1 MLYLYEEL
9 VDIESLTKD
18 IMRNS
23 KTLNLYN
30 ESEIDEMTYVFS
42 CLSNYINEL
51 AKNNTINEIIGNRE
65 KLVELSRKEF
75 VHVLDERNQFYSFT
89 SEQKRSIQ
97 KVYNQLINEI
107 CESIVSDNIDLK
119 EIILEHRKRLRNV
132 FDKPVIEKPCEYYDA
147 RVQIS
152 ILGIDVSKL
161 LEPIID
167 VGCGKNAHM
176 VEYFKEFRFDVIGI
190 DRYCDV
196 ENESIKCMSWDDY
209 FKRNYWGT
217 IISHMA
223 FSNHFIYH
231 YLKND
236 AMDYRY
242 AIKYKEM
249 IDSLK
254 DNGSFYYAPSV
265 PFIEIYLNQREYK
278 VEFMEIEK
286 VGITHINKIY

>member
-1 MLYLYEEL
+1 

-23 KTLNLYN
+23 KTLNLFN
-30 ESEIDEMTYVFS
+30 ESELNEMTFVFS
-42 CLSNYINEL
+42 CLSSYINEL
-51 AKNNTINEIIGNRE
+51 TKNNSINEIIRNRE
-65 KLVELSRKEF
+65 KLVGLSGREF
-75 VHVLDERNQFYSFT
+75 IHVLDERNQFYNFT
-89 SEQKRSIQ
+89 SEQKRDIQ

-107 CESIVSDNIDLK
+107 YEDIVSGNIDLK
-119 EIILEHRKRLRNV
+119 EIISEHRKRLRNV
-132 FDKPVIEKPCEYYDA
+132 FDRPVIEKPCEYYDA

-167 VGCGKNAHM
+167 VGCGKNAYM
-176 VEYFKEFRFDVIGI
+176 VEYFKELGFDVIGI
-190 DRYCDV
+190 DRYCEV
-196 ENESIKCMSWDDY
+196 ESASIKCISWDDY
-209 FKRNYWGT
+209 NFKRNYWGT

-236 AMDYRY
+236 SLDYRY

-249 IDSLK
+249 LDSLK
-254 DNGSFYYAPSV
+254 GNGSFYYAPSV
-265 PFIEIYLNQREYK
+265 PFIEKYLEEREYK
-278 VEFMEIEK
+278 VEYMEIEK
-286 VGITHINKIY
+286 IGITCINKLY